1 VFGKTASME
10 EMKRF
15 KSHVKKVKKNKEVKN
30 EEL

>member
-1 VFGKTASME
+1 ME